1 MTDAVA
7 AAAAKHVVKKQTQS
21 ASEQCTGCCQSYPL
35 KRSYF
40 SAKFV
45 PTPPNTIYSIQV
57 SNGVKLVDW
66 PIQEM
71 HEFLGT
77 QRQWGQYIL
86 RDDKLCR
93 QIVAVFYTAYEKV
106 IDKEMENPP
115 NPMDLLP
122 YAGEHRPLTIVA
134 ECDWIAPHL
143 MNTLVGTIVE
153 HGFVPERSAKA
164 LNALVDPMRN
174 RRLAVQVGCVVGINL
189 VMWLIFCIDFVHA
202 RIGDAPGAQA
212 ADGGVDGGVDG
223 DAGGGSDQPMSNSTN
238 STNAADATNATII
251 EWEYPSETFPL
262 FMHGVYSR
270 RTQGLKGIPAMPFLH
285 YHAAQLGVN
294 SVGFVIFGAIL
305 VLKHGIFIF
314 STLSLFLWFF
324 AGFGTWVIGREE
336 NHIGCSGMIYG
347 YFAYILMIGVLKLL
361 GCPPSCRDVLC
372 TRDSVGDILISAAM
386 IALYTGI
393 LYGVLP
399 EATVVSPDGVETE
412 TVVNT
417 WEIDLMG
424 WLGGTLFAIVVATH
438 LRKTRAF
445 SKKPGHGLKAPSG
458 KRFASAA
465 PAGGAVGAEMG
476 GATSSRPFPA
486 SPPADN
492 PFGNT
497 PASVGSESVGSDN
510 PFLAHLPQPPHT
522 SLPATVPPAP
532 EPSFDENYSASAAQ
546 PTQLPPSPNPGEM
559 SYV

>member
-1 MTDAVA
+1 
-7 AAAAKHVVKKQTQS
+7 
-21 ASEQCTGCCQSYPL
+21 
-35 KRSYF
+35 
-40 SAKFV
+40 
-45 PTPPNTIYSIQV
+45 
-57 SNGVKLVDW
+57 
-66 PIQEM
+66 
-71 HEFLGT
+71 
-77 QRQWGQYIL
+77 
-86 RDDKLCR
+86 
-93 QIVAVFYTAYEKV
+93 
-106 IDKEMENPP
+106 
-115 NPMDLLP
+115 
-122 YAGEHRPLTIVA
+122 
-134 ECDWIAPHL
+134 
-143 MNTLVGTIVE
+143 
-153 HGFVPERSAKA
+153 
-164 LNALVDPMRN
+164 
-174 RRLAVQVGCVVGINL
+174 
-189 VMWLIFCIDFVHA
+189 
-202 RIGDAPGAQA
+202 
-212 ADGGVDGGVDG
+212 
-223 DAGGGSDQPMSNSTN
+223 
-238 STNAADATNATII
+238 
-251 EWEYPSETFPL
+251 
-262 FMHGVYSR
+262 
-270 RTQGLKGIPAMPFLH
+270 
-285 YHAAQLGVN
+285 
-294 SVGFVIFGAIL
+294 
-305 VLKHGIFIF
+305 
-314 STLSLFLWFF
+314 
-324 AGFGTWVIGREE
+324 
-336 NHIGCSGMIYG
+336 
-347 YFAYILMIGVLKLL
+347 MIGVLKLL

-445 SKKPGHGLKAPSG
+445 SKKPVGAPPRARPARRRCARPLSMRARARGHIAPAGVQGHGLKAPSG